1 MITIS
6 EEERDALQEIMNI
19 SMGQAADAL
28 ARLIQT
34 KVALSVPA
42 IEALSPAA
50 FQEVLDNFKSSWFAR
65 QSFVGTIRG
74 EVITGIQ
81 KDGCSALADIM
92 DFDLP
97 LDQAATEELVLEVTN
112 IISAACLQGFTS
124 QLELSTQLNMPAF
137 YYPDKAIQ
145 NIEWSSVLIIEVD
158 FKIEHMKFDARV
170 LIGLS
175 EGSIEQA
182 LIPIRA
188 LLEE

>member
-1 MITIS
+1 MITLS
-6 EEERDALQEIMNI
+6 EEEQDALQEIMNI

-42 IEALSPAA
+42 IEALSPEA
-50 FQEVLDNFKSSWFAR
+50 FQGMLEGLKSSWSAR
-65 QSFVGTIRG
+65 QSFVGSIRG
-74 EVITGIQ
+74 EVITSIQ
-81 KDGCSALADIM
+81 KEGCEALADIM

-97 LDQAATEELVLEVTN
+97 LDKAATEELVLEVTN
-112 IISAACLQGFTS
+112 ILSGACLQGFTS
-124 QLELSTQLNMPAF
+124 QLELTTQLNMPAF
-137 YYPDKAIQ
+137 YYPENAIK
-145 NIEWSSVLIIEVD
+145 NIDWSSVLVIEVD

-188 LLEE
+188 LLEG